1 MKLDVKG
8 LVVLTGVALF
18 LVVGAYMLGASSTNM
33 SSLNS
38 VRIIAPANES
48 ANLETKDVASPQS
61 MNSALPP
68 AHPSVNENS
77 FFNKSARFNHFR
89 VGNRNV
95 KGIASFQEQV
105 WVGTSGG
112 VIRYDLKSDDYKL
125 FDVSSGNLLSNGVFH
140 VSMLDKKVVIGTYG
154 GGMSIHDPEKNTWKN
169 YNIPDGLADQFVYD
183 VQKVANGDVWIAT
196 WSGVNKVI
204 NGEFDQPENW
214 TTYNLENTQGGLPN
228 DWVYGLEQSR
238 DGAMWFATENGV
250 ARFKNGEWKNWQHA
264 QGLGAP
270 LDLVKDDIQF
280 KNDPG
285 KASRH
290 HARQK
295 EEQGL
300 ENANVAYNPNYVV
313 SLKVDREG
321 VVWGGTWGGGL
332 ARFDGKEWKN
342 FTVKDGLPSNH
353 VFMLYMEDDGTV
365 WAGTS
370 HGLAK
375 VNADKKSF
383 TVLKRKDGLYSDN
396 VFSMSKAS
404 DGSFWIGSFG
414 GVARLYGN
422 I

>member
-8 LVVLTGVALF
+8 LIVLVGVALF
-18 LVVGAYMLGASSTNM
+18 LVVGAYMLGASSSNM
-33 SSLNS
+33 SASND
-38 VRIIAPANES
+38 VRIIAPANELKKN
-48 ANLETKDVASPQS
+48 AASPQN
-61 MNSALPP
+61 MNNALPP
-68 AHPSVNENS
+68 SHPGVNENS
-77 FFNKSARFNHFR
+77 FFDKPARFNHFR

-95 KGIASFQEQV
+95 KGIASFQDQM

-140 VSMLDKKVVIGTYG
+140 VSILDKKIVVGTYG

-196 WSGVNKVI
+196 WSGVNKVAK
-204 NGEFDQPENW
+204 GEFDKPENW

-250 ARFKNGEWKNWQHA
+250 ARFKDGVWKNWQHA

-300 ENANVAYNPNYVV
+300 ENTNVAYNPNYVV
-313 SLKVDREG
+313 SLKVDNDG

-332 ARFDGKEWKN
+332 ARFDGNEWKN

-353 VFMLYMEDDGTV
+353 VFMLYMEDDGTI

-375 VNADKKSF
+375 VNADKNSF

-396 VFSMSKAS
+396 VFSMSRAS